1 MTKAEATYW
10 KEYIERVITSRLST
24 LTNVEIDAAQI
35 RTFADR
41 HMQLITGQQLLP
53 QTIFRIF
60 VEEFAPISEWQEQ
73 LRELM
78 EEFNGPYVA
87 LTDEEMDAIF
97 ELDPED
103 NEQNGGSSGDGE
115 NEEQVPAL
123 NRDKWIFVEGEGNLA
138 NQVNAV
144 SFMLWFTYSNYAVW
158 SNDDFSLKIVTESA
172 TPEVGDRAMVYI
184 YGYNN
189 KPESIEIPANSPLI
203 VKTVN
208 LE

>member
-41 HMQLITGQQLLP
+41 HMELITGQQLLP

-78 EEFNGPYVA
+78 EEFNGPYMA
-87 LTDEEMDAIF
+87 LTDSEMDAIF
-97 ELDPED
+97 GITPAVVTIAVIEVGSRFVGGDSVFADRSAADDTVDGTTVMYCFKYQSMKFYVHDENLSIGD
-103 NEQNGGSSGDGE
+103 NVYAWDDE
-115 NEEQVPAL
+115 NESYYVYSTIL
-123 NRDKWIFVEGEGNLA
+123 SMVDSEGHE
-138 NQVNAV
+138 
-144 SFMLWFTYSNYAVW
+144 
-158 SNDDFSLKIVTESA
+158 ITE
-172 TPEVGDRAMVYI
+172 
-184 YGYNN
+184 
-189 KPESIEIPANSPLI
+189 
-203 VKTVN
+203 
-208 LE
+208 

>member
-1 MTKAEATYW
+1 MFKFIDYFGW
-10 KEYIERVITSRLST
+10 KLFWRLAKKWFTEQFDSVQTAIAAIE
-24 LTNVEIDAAQI
+24 
-35 RTFADR
+35 
-41 HMQLITGQQLLP
+41 
-53 QTIFRIF
+53 
-60 VEEFAPISEWQEQ
+60 
-73 LRELM
+73 
-78 EEFNGPYVA
+78 PYVA
-87 LTDEEMDAIF
+87 LSDSEMDAIF

-115 NEEQVPAL
+115 NEEQVPTL

-144 SFMLWFTYSNYAVW
+144 SFMLWFTYSDYAVW
-158 SNDDFSLKIVTESA
+158 SNDDFSIKIVTESA

-184 YGYNN
+184 YGYDN
-189 KPESIEIPANSPLI
+189 KPESVEIPANSPLI